1 MFLIMKAQYLSRKL
15 QKVVVGVIIVLTLT
29 GFELLG
35 RVFQAQQG
43 NAVES
48 GPLANGTYLYGEDS
62 QPEQIGKGYVVF
74 THQNGKV
81 VGAFYY
87 PRSEFDC
94 FAGSLSHNLLD
105 VKSVGVGDSE
115 VTEVKVNLLDLHP
128 IQTVSGNDQKI
139 LSVCQQE
146 IAGPSSRQLTRL
158 LSSLLR
164 LEKLK
169 LSLDMVLV

>member
-1 MFLIMKAQYLSRKL
+1 MKAQCFSRKL

-29 GFELLG
+29 GFEMLG
-35 RVFQAQQG
+35 RVFQAQG
-43 NAVES
+43 NMVES
-48 GPLANGTYLYGEDS
+48 RPLANGIYLYGEDP
-62 QPEQIGKGYVVF
+62 QPDQIGKGYVVF

-105 VKSVGVGDSE
+105 VKSVGADDSE
-115 VTEVKVNLLDLHP
+115 VIEVKVNLLDLHP
-128 IQTVSGNDQKI
+128 IQTVSRNDQQI

-146 IAGPSSRQLTRL
+146 TVRPLSRQLGQL
-158 LSSLLR
+158 FSSLP
-164 LEKLK
+164 KLDQ
-169 LSLDMVLV
+169 LNLDMVSA